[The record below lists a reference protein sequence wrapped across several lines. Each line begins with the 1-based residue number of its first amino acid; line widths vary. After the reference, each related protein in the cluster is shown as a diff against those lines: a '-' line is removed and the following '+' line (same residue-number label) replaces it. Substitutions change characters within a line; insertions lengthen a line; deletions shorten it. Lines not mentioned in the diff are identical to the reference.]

1 MRKLINGVR
10 LTPREVEI
18 CQLMVQ
24 GLSQPQIAARLV
36 MERRTV
42 YWYTNAI
49 RAKLGA
55 ANTCDLLR
63 MLHTS

>member
-1 MRKLINGVR
+1 MRKTVNGVR
-10 LTPREVEI
+10 LTPRESEI
-18 CQLMVQ
+18 CQLMRQ
-24 GLSQPQIAARLV
+24 GLSQPQIAQRLI
-36 MERRTV
+36 MQPRTV

-63 MLHTS
+63 ILHGG

>member
-1 MRKLINGVR
+1 MRKPINGVR

-24 GLSQPQIAARLV
+24 GLSQAQIAQRLI

-42 YWYTNAI
+42 YWYTCTI
-49 RAKLGA
+49 RGKLGA

-63 MLHTS
+63 ILHTR